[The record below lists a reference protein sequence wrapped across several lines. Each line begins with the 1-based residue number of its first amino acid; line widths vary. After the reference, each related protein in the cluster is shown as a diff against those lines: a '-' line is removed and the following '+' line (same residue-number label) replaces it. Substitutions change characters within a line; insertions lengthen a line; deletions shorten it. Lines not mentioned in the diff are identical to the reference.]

1 MLCLATA
8 ALVVAAPTAAVATAP
23 VVPSASVGFD
33 ISYPQCGRAFPA
45 APGFGVV
52 GVNHGHSFS
61 TNPCLEGELRWV
73 VGAPTTGRAFYV
85 NTGAPGPGDPHW
97 PRRQREPR
105 ECRGANSTLCA
116 YDYGWN
122 STRASFASVL
132 RALLHRHTPSPRVFA
147 TTARWW
153 LDVEVAN
160 PWESWLAGYGPSH
173 HSHLV
178 DQSAILGSIAYLRSQ
193 GVSYVGIYSS
203 VPMWGAIMGRS
214 AKTFATV
221 PVWVPGSASLPEA
234 VLNCATTSF
243 TGGFVAMTQYP
254 SRGYDGDYRCG
265 LKAVNVSASSTIAAA
280 AGFHSQL
287 AVAKSDGTV
296 TFTQSAGSPSIAVSP
311 TGAVTTSGPLARG
324 TYRASGT
331 TSDPGGDAGTF
342 SLTLRVGII
351 AQAAPT
357 AGAVTVSGSSSFSAQ
372 LTVTGGAAP
381 VTFTQAAG
389 QPSLQ
394 VSASGLVTTDG
405 TLAAG
410 TYAATGTTSD
420 SAGDSGAFHFTLTV
434 GQLVQLPPTTVTVPA
449 SASAAFAL
457 QLLVSGNVGA
467 VTFAQAT
474 GQPTL
479 LVSPGGLITT
489 SGPLAAGTYQVTGTT
504 SDATGDVGTFSL
516 RLKVTASPPPTT
528 TTTPPTT
535 TTTTSP

>member
-1 MLCLATA
+1 MTGLAA
-8 ALVVAAPTAAVATAP
+8 VALALAAPTPAVATAP
-23 VVPSASVGFD
+23 AVPAASVGFD
-33 ISYPQCGRAFPA
+33 ISYPQCGRALPS

-73 VGAPTTGRAFYV
+73 VGEPSAARAFYV

-132 RALLHRHTPSPRVFA
+132 RALLHRHTPTPRVVA
-147 TTARWW
+147 TSARWW

-178 DQSAILGSIAYLRSQ
+178 DQSAVLGSLAYLRSQ

-203 VPMWGAIMGRS
+203 VPMWGALMGRS
-214 AKTFATV
+214 AKTFASV
-221 PVWVPGSASLPEA
+221 PVWIPGSASLPEA
-234 VLNCATTSF
+234 VLNCATKSF

-265 LKAVNVSASSTIAAA
+265 LKAVTVTASSTVAAA
-280 AGFHSQL
+280 SAFHDQL
-287 AVAKSDGTV
+287 AVRASDGAV
-296 TFTQSAGSPSIAVSP
+296 TFTPSAGSSSLVVSP
-311 TGAVTTSGPLARG
+311 TGAVTTSGALARG
-324 TYRASGT
+324 TYRVAGT
-331 TSDPGGDAGTF
+331 TSDAGGDTGTF

-357 AGAVTVSGSSSFSAQ
+357 AGAATVSASSTYSSQ
-372 LTVTGGAAP
+372 LATTGGAAP
-381 VTFTQAAG
+381 VAFTQAAG
-389 QPSLQ
+389 QPALR
-394 VSASGLVTTDG
+394 VSASGLVTTDA

-410 TYAATGTTSD
+410 TYTASGTTSD
-420 SAGDSGAFHFTLTV
+420 ASGDSGTFRFTLTV
-434 GQLVQLPPTTVTVPA
+434 GQLAQLPPTTESVPA
-449 SASAAFAL
+449 SASATFAL

-467 VTFAQAT
+467 VTFSQTT
-474 GQPTL
+474 GQPAL
-479 LVSPGGLITT
+479 LVSPSGVVTA
-489 SGPLAAGTYQVTGTT
+489 SGPLAAGTYHGH
-504 SDATGDVGTFSL
+504 GDDERRDG
-516 RLKVTASPPPTT
+516 
-528 TTTPPTT
+528 
-535 TTTTSP
+535 